1 MVLGGGWYSAYLE
14 WGAYASADRL
24 GVTHMPSVLN
34 DWCSI
39 CIWKEGGS
47 PSREQQGC
55 GEWVW
60 EIVRNCILSVL
71 S

>member
-1 MVLGGGWYSAYLE
+1 MVLGGGWYSTYLA

-39 CIWKEGGS
+39 CIQKEGAALAENSKAVGNGFG
-47 PSREQQGC
+47 R
-55 GEWVW
+55 
-60 EIVRNCILSVL
+60 
-71 S
+71 